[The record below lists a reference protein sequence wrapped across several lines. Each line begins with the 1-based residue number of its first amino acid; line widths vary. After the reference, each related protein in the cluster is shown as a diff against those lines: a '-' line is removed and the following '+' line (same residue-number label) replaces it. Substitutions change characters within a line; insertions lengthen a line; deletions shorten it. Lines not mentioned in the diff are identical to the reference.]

1 MWSVSLIGDKLLP
14 CTLTPGR
21 QLYLVL
27 STLERLADNYKVT
40 GWETVTPAE
49 AYKELQGNLFVFAGT
64 SVMCISISRPWFS
77 KEDVLVEEFV
87 GQGIGLHKVT
97 KIMRLATG
105 VMGAKRFV
113 VGTRAAVNQR
123 HSGLAKLYEREGLTV
138 SAVELMGVVD
148 GKEITEG
155 GS

>member
-1 MWSVSLIGDKLLP
+1 MWSVSLIGDELLP
-14 CTLTPGR
+14 CTLTPGHQQYVVR
-21 QLYLVL
+21 NTLYL
-27 STLERLADNYKVT
+27 LADTYKVT
-40 GWETVTPAE
+40 GWETVTPEE
-49 AYKELQGNLFVFAGT
+49 ALDALKGNLFVFVDT

-97 KIMRLATG
+97 KIMRLATS

-123 HSGLAKLYEREGLTV
+123 HSGLAKLYEREGLAV

-148 GKEITEG
+148 G
-155 GS
+155 

>member
-1 MWSVSLIGDKLLP
+1 MWSVSLVGDELLP
-14 CTLTPGR
+14 CTLAPEYQQYVVRNT
-21 QLYLVL
+21 LYL
-27 STLERLADNYKVT
+27 LADAYKVT
-40 GWETVTPAE
+40 GWETVTPEE
-49 AYKELQGNLFVFAGT
+49 ALAELQGNLFVFVDA

-87 GQGIGLHKVT
+87 GQGIGLHRVT
-97 KIMRLATG
+97 KIMRLATV

-138 SAVELMGVVD
+138 SAVELMGGVLSERNY
-148 GKEITEG
+148 GRW
-155 GS
+155 

>member
-14 CTLTPGR
+14 CTLSRDR
-21 QLYLVL
+21 QLFLTL
-27 STLERLADNYKVT
+27 STLGQLAVEYEKT
-40 GWETVTPAE
+40 GWEVVTPEE
-49 AYKELQGNLFVFAGT
+49 ALASHSGNLFVFVDA

-77 KEDVLVEEFV
+77 KRDVLVEEFV
-87 GQGIGLHKVT
+87 GQGIGLHRVNQ
-97 KIMRLATG
+97 IMRLATSI
-105 VMGAKRFV
+105 MGAKRFV

-148 GKEITEG
+148 GKET
-155 GS
+155 

>member
-1 MWSVSLIGDKLLP
+1 MWSVSLVGDELLP
-14 CTLTPGR
+14 CTLTPGC
-21 QLYLVL
+21 QSFLVL
-27 STLERLADNYKVT
+27 STLGHLADTYKDT
-40 GWETVTPAE
+40 GWEIVTPAD
-49 AYKELQGNLFVFAGT
+49 ALKELQGNLFVFVDA

-87 GQGIGLHKVT
+87 GQGIGLQRVT
-97 KIMRLATG
+97 QIMRLATS

-123 HSGLAKLYEREGLTV
+123 HSGLAKLYEREGLAV

-148 GKEITEG
+148 G
-155 GS
+155 